1 MNKEI
6 AQMIKST
13 RKQKGLTSIELAR
26 MCGFKST
33 SHIARIESGM
43 YSCNTDT
50 LKKVCDALNIE
61 TILKNKER

>member
-1 MNKEI
+1 MNKKI
-6 AQMIKST
+6 AQVIKDA
-13 RKQKGLTSIELAR
+13 RKRKGLTSIALAQ

-33 SHIARIESGM
+33 SHIARIESGK

-61 TILKNKER
+61 IILKNKEL